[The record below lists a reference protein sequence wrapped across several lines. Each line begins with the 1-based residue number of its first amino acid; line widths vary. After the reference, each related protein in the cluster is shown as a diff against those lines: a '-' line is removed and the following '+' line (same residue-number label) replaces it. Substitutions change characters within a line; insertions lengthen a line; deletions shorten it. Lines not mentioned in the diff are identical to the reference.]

1 MVQELV
7 QEQTSVKPKRNETS
21 RLPLTPPATVEK
33 KQTDENANI
42 AKVSPK
48 KLLPQLKKSNRK
60 PRLKYR
66 PDPFSVFHLNDYLDG
81 LDGDK
86 DADFVRYAL
95 RHSKRI
101 VTVAGAGISV
111 AAGIPDFRSKTG
123 LFKSLSGKKST
134 GLSSGKDLFDF
145 NQVYSC
151 DEMSIKFN
159 GMITDLHRL
168 AQESQS
174 TAFHSMLNE
183 IAAEG
188 RLQRLYTQ
196 NIDGL
201 DTRLTH
207 LNTKIPLEKPAPVTI
222 QLHGSINHVECN
234 MCSKID
240 KLDPS
245 IFKCNSEDTTNGT
258 QVVPTCSQCEEY
270 EAVRMVAGLRS
281 KGVGKLRPRVV
292 LYNEMHPEGDL
303 IGEITSHDIKK
314 KPDCLIVV
322 GTSLQIPGVKQLCKQ
337 FVQTIRARK
346 GIVLYLN
353 KDLPSQ
359 SVLDSI
365 GWVDLIVLGD
375 CQDVSKLL

>member
-1 MVQELV
+1 MAQELV
-7 QEQTSVKPKRNETS
+7 QDQIPVGSKRNEIS
-21 RLPLTPPATVEK
+21 GLPLTPPATVEK
-33 KQTDENANI
+33 KRDDEKANI

-66 PDPFSVFHLNDYLDG
+66 PAEFSVFHLSDYLDG
-81 LDGDK
+81 LGGDK
-86 DADFVRYAL
+86 EADFVRYAL
-95 RHSKRI
+95 KHSKRI
-101 VTVAGAGISV
+101 ITVAGAGISV
-111 AAGIPDFRSKTG
+111 AAGIPDFRSKVG
-123 LFKSLSGKKST
+123 LFKS
-134 GLSSGKDLFDF
+134 SSGKDLFDF

-159 GMITDLHRL
+159 GMITNLHKL
-168 AQESQS
+168 SKESES
-174 TAFHSMLNE
+174 TDFHSMLNE

-201 DTRLTH
+201 DTRLAH
-207 LNTKIPLEKPAPVTI
+207 LNTKIPLEKPAPMTI
-222 QLHGSINHVECN
+222 QLHGSVNHVECN

-240 KLDPS
+240 ELDPT
-245 IFKCNSEDTTNGT
+245 IFKCNSEDTTSKT
-258 QVVPTCSQCEEY
+258 QIVPICPQCEEY
-270 EAVRMVAGLRS
+270 ESVRMVAGLRS
-281 KGVGKLRPRVV
+281 KGAGKLRPRVV
-292 LYNEMHPEGDL
+292 LYNETHPEGDL

-337 FVQTIRARK
+337 FVQTVRAQK

-353 KDLPSQ
+353 KELPSQ
-359 SVLDSI
+359 RVLDTLGS
-365 GWVDLIVLGD
+365 VDLIVHGD
-375 CQDVSKLL
+375 CQDLSKFF

>member
-1 MVQELV
+1 MVEELV
-7 QEQTSVKPKRNETS
+7 QEHKSVNSKKNEAS

-33 KQTDENANI
+33 KRTDENENV

-66 PDPFSVFHLNDYLDG
+66 PEPFSIFHLTDYFDG
-81 LDGDK
+81 LGGDK

-95 RHSKRI
+95 KHSKRI

-123 LFKSLSGKKST
+123 LFKSLSGKNSS
-134 GLSSGKDLFDF
+134 GSSSGKDLFDF

-168 AQESQS
+168 ARESDS
-174 TAFHSMLNE
+174 TEFHSMLNE

-207 LNTKIPLEKPAPVTI
+207 LNTKIPLEKPAPPTI
-222 QLHGSINHVECN
+222 QLHGSVNHVECN

-245 IFKCNSEDTTNGT
+245 IFKCDSEDTTNET
-258 QVVPTCSQCEEY
+258 QVVPICSQCEEY
-270 EAVRMVAGLRS
+270 ETVRMVAGLRS

-292 LYNEMHPEGDL
+292 LYNEMHPEGDI
-303 IGEITSHDIKK
+303 IGEVTSHDIKK

-359 SVLDSI
+359 SVLDTL

-375 CQDVSKLL
+375 CQDVSKLI